1 MRNYFQM
8 ANSFFGEVYFRVS
21 KHLGMLPFDV
31 IKKKH
36 DPNIKFLIF
45 KYTNE
50 IRNEIKQSEE
60 LKEKLN
66 ES

>member
-1 MRNYFQM
+1 
-8 ANSFFGEVYFRVS
+8 
-21 KHLGMLPFDV
+21 MLPFDV
-31 IKKKH
+31 IRMKH

>member
-1 MRNYFQM
+1 M
-8 ANSFFGEVYFRVS
+8 ANSFFGEVYFRIS

-31 IKKKH
+31 IKRKH

-45 KYTNE
+45 KYTAE
-50 IRNEIKQSEE
+50 IRNEIKQN
-60 LKEKLN
+60 EKLQEQLN

>member
-1 MRNYFQM
+1 M
-8 ANSFFGEVYFRVS
+8 ANSFFGEVYCRIS

-31 IKKKH
+31 IKRKH

-45 KYTNE
+45 KYTAE
-50 IRNEIKQSEE
+50 IRNEIKQN
-60 LKEKLN
+60 EKLQEQLN